1 MNPFTTEDVL
11 MYLVECDDMVEL
23 EKLYLAAEDRL
34 EELGYF
40 DGIIDDEDDE
50 KEDIEE
56 VEEDEEEEEI
66 DLDEAEELFE
76 ECEEEIIDKA

>member
-23 EKLYLAAEDRL
+23 EKMYLAAEDRL

-40 DGIIDDEDDE
+40 NDIIDDEDDE
-50 KEDIEE
+50 DEDEGLLGE
-56 VEEDEEEEEI
+56 TYLEEDLEDLTDEE
-66 DLDEAEELFE
+66 
-76 ECEEEIIDKA
+76 

>member
-23 EKLYLAAEDRL
+23 EKMYLAAEDRL

-40 DGIIDDEDDE
+40 NDIIDDEC
-50 KEDIEE
+50 
-56 VEEDEEEEEI
+56 DEEEP
-66 DLDEAEELFE
+66 L
-76 ECEEEIIDKA
+76 CEEYLEEDLEDLTDEE